1 MVPSHCRS
9 VRGPAADAGSG
20 PRAQPA
26 QAPGTAGSGPGHS
39 RLRPPGTA
47 GSGPGHSRLRPPGT
61 AGLGSGAEPTTGSS
75 MSGTMTNWA
84 GNVTFRAERM
94 HRPASTEELQL
105 LVARSSR
112 VRARGTRH
120 SFSPLADTTGDL
132 VSVAGLPPLIE
143 MDAART
149 AVTVSAGL
157 RYGEIA
163 GPLKA
168 AGRRPRHPA

>member
-26 QAPGTAGSGPGHS
+26 QAPG
-39 RLRPPGTA
+39 
-47 GSGPGHSRLRPPGT
+47 HSRLRPPGT
-61 AGLGSGAEPTTGSS
+61 AGLGSEAEPTTGSS

-112 VRARGTRH
+112 VR
-120 SFSPLADTTGDL
+120 S
-132 VSVAGLPPLIE
+132 E
-143 MDAART
+143 
-149 AVTVSAGL
+149 
-157 RYGEIA
+157 E
-163 GPLKA
+163 
-168 AGRRPRHPA
+168 RRVG